1 MRQIPDEVEDR
12 WGTLQ
17 RKDHY
22 EVNQLQLQLRQMYY
36 KISLTTRT
44 KHLYLNSIVPVDNS
58 LMRP

>member
-12 WGTLQ
+12 WGT
-17 RKDHY
+17 
-22 EVNQLQLQLRQMYY
+22 LQLRQMYY